1 MSKPPFAALKA
12 QLLRRLGMSRHQ
24 IVHITLE
31 FISVP
36 VLFVA
41 CSIHES
47 ICVHVGKTRKPCKGK
62 VSSAALILT
71 FPVFGVLGFAMVMR
85 CAVSLS
91 YAV

>member
-1 MSKPPFAALKA
+1 MH
-12 QLLRRLGMSRHQ
+12 GG
-24 IVHITLE
+24 E
-31 FISVP
+31 
-36 VLFVA
+36 
-41 CSIHES
+41 
-47 ICVHVGKTRKPCKGK
+47 TRKPYKGK